1 MPTEYAG
8 VLAIPL
14 IIGLVEAAKRVGLDT
29 AWATPMAIVLGL
41 AISVGYVAAQQVA
54 GSEVW
59 LDAVMWGLALGLSA
73 SGLYSGAKKA
83 VEGQGSGA
91 QLGGR

>member
-14 IIGLVEAAKRVGLDT
+14 IIGLVEAAKRVGLD
-29 AWATPMAIVLGL
+29 AVWATPLAIGLGL
-41 AISVGYVAAQQVA
+41 AISVGYVAAQQVP
-54 GSEVW
+54 GSQAW

-83 VEGQGSGA
+83 VEG
-91 QLGGR
+91 

>member
-14 IIGLVEAAKRVGLDT
+14 IIGLVEAAKKVGLDT
-29 AWATPMAIVLGL
+29 VWATPLAIVIGL
-41 AISVGYVAAQQVA
+41 AISVGYVAAQQLP

-59 LDAVMWGLALGLSA
+59 VSAVLWGLALGLSA
-73 SGLYSGAKKA
+73 SGLYSGAKK
-83 VEGQGSGA
+83 VGEG
-91 QLGGR
+91 

>member
-14 IIGLVEAAKRVGLDT
+14 IIGLVEAAKRLGLDT
-29 AWATPMAIVLGL
+29 VWATPMAIGCGVALSLG
-41 AISVGYVAAQQVA
+41 YEAAKQSP

-59 LDAVMWGLALGLSA
+59 LNALLWGLALGLSA
-73 SGLYSGAKKA
+73 SGLYSGTKK
-83 VEGQGSGA
+83 VMSDE
-91 QLGGR
+91 

>member
-14 IIGLVEAAKRVGLDT
+14 IIGLVEAAKRIGMDT
-29 AWATPMAIVLGL
+29 VWATTMAMGCGL
-41 AISVGYVAAQQVA
+41 AISIGYEAARQA
-54 GSEVW
+54 PGSEAW
-59 LDAVMWGLALGLSA
+59 LNALMWGLALGLSA

-83 VEGQGSGA
+83 LEV
-91 QLGGR
+91 